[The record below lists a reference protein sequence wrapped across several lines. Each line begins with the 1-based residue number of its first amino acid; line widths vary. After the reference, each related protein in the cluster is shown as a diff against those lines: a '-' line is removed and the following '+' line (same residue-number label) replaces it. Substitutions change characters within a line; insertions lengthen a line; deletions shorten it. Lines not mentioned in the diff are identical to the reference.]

1 MSDQRILKEQDVAL
15 LIGVSVHTLRAWRWK
30 KEGPAYFKAGSCVR
44 YLQRSVEAYLNR
56 HLVDPEAKPKIHPV
70 RRHARRAA

>member
-1 MSDQRILKEQDVAL
+1 LKL
-15 LIGVSVHTLRAWRWK
+15 
-30 KEGPAYFKAGSCVR
+30 GSCVR
-44 YLQRSVEAYLNR
+44 YRLSDIEAYLDR